1 MGRIKVFFRWRSEM
15 KFVAASALLF
25 LSSTFASFDAPS
37 TTSIGNI
44 AEPSSDAIRFR
55 LDPSSSTFMV
65 HANRAG
71 LAWFKGKSH
80 RIAVKDWSGEASMSL
95 DSVSP
100 ASLVMDIKSSS
111 LEETRDIFTAE
122 QKAIINKELNEIV
135 LETAKYPDITF
146 KSTDISGK
154 LKNGAF
160 DVRVTGDITLHGVTR
175 KVTIPAT
182 VTVEG
187 NTFHAKGQFK
197 LDRKKF
203 GVNATEAFHGIVKVR
218 HTLIFVFDIIGEKV

>member
-1 MGRIKVFFRWRSEM
+1 M
-15 KFVAASALLF
+15 KFVAVSVLLF
-25 LSSTFASFDAPS
+25 LSSLSSFHS
-37 TTSIGNI
+37 TPLAIDNVQPVSADT
-44 AEPSSDAIRFR
+44 IRFR
-55 LDPSSSTFMV
+55 LDPARSTFMV

-80 RIAVKDWSGEASMSL
+80 RIAVKEWSGEASMSL

-100 ASLVMDIKSSS
+100 ASLEMDIKSAS
-111 LEETRDIFTAE
+111 LGETRDVFTAE
-122 QKAIINKELNEIV
+122 QKATINKELNEIV

-146 KSTDISGK
+146 KSTEIMGR
-154 LKNGAF
+154 LKNGSF

-175 KVTIPAT
+175 KVTIPAI
-182 VTVEG
+182 VTADG

-197 LDRKKF
+197 LNRKKF
-203 GVNATEAFHGIVKVR
+203 GVNATEAFHGFVKVR